1 MHLGASIRI
10 GAQQAHLLSLVLGDG
25 MKLLLIG
32 LSIGLVAS
40 LALTRFVASVLY
52 GVSST
57 DPATFF
63 TVALLYVYR
72 AGGLLDSSPSRHPCR
87 SNHRPALR
95 LEFNS
100 KSFACLGRSANSDAE
115 TRFPVNA

>member
-10 GAQQAHLLSLVLGDG
+10 GAQQAHILSLVLGDG
-25 MKLLLIG
+25 MKLVLIG

-63 TVALLYVYR
+63 TVALLYVCIALAACWIPAHR
-72 AGGLLDSSPSRHPCR
+72 ATRVDPII
-87 SNHRPALR
+87 ALR
-95 LEFNS
+95 Y
-100 KSFACLGRSANSDAE
+100 D
-115 TRFPVNA
+115 